1 MSGPWLQCFQPRP
14 QAKARLICF
23 PYAGAGASAFR
34 LWSHGLPPE
43 LEVVAVQLPGRESR
57 LREPALT
64 SVAAIVEA
72 LLPALL
78 PCLDRPFAFF
88 GHSMGATV
96 AREVVRVLPRR
107 GGPLPEHLFIS
118 ARRAPQLPDPYPP
131 VSHLPDQELVEE
143 LNRRYGGIPAE
154 VLQHAELMA
163 LLLPSLRADLTALET
178 FPMRPGPALSVPL
191 TVFGGTDDARTPL
204 EHLEAWRDATTGA
217 FRLRMFPGDHFYL
230 NARRDDLLAEVS
242 RTLASLL
249 RPLRPQEAIA

>member
-1 MSGPWLQCFQPRP
+1 VSGAWLQRFQPRP
-14 QAKARLICF
+14 QAKVRLICF
-23 PYAGAGASAFR
+23 PYAGAGASVFR

-43 LEVVAVQLPGRESR
+43 LEVVAVQLPGREGR

-64 SVAAIVEA
+64 CVAAIVGA

-78 PCLDRPFAFF
+78 PCLDRPFALF

-96 AREVVRVLPRR
+96 AREVVRALQSG
-107 GGPLPEHLFIS
+107 GGPMPEHLFVS

-131 VSHLPDQELVEE
+131 VSHLPDHELVEE

-163 LLLPSLRADLTALET
+163 LLLPSLRADLSALET
-178 FPMRPGPALSVPL
+178 FAVLPGTALNVPL
-191 TVFGGTDDARTPL
+191 TVLGGTEDARTPL
-204 EHLEAWRDATTGA
+204 EHLEAWRDETTGA

-230 NARRDDLLAEVS
+230 NARRDELLAELS
-242 RTLASLL
+242 ATLAPLL
-249 RPLRPQEAIA
+249 RTARSREALV